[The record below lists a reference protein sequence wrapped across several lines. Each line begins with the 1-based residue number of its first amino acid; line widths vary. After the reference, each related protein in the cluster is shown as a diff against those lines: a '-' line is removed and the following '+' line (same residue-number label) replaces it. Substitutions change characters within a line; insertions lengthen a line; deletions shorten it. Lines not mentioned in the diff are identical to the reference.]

1 MVDGQTM
8 EEVMHDGWL
17 NIPSQAIRDPRNY
30 RPKVRKLYNYEND
43 SDTYIGNFGP
53 RSESSEW

>member
-17 NIPSQAIRDPRNY
+17 NIPSQAIRDSKNY
-30 RPKVRKLYNYEND
+30 RYKVRKLHKYEND
-43 SDTYIGNFGP
+43 
-53 RSESSEW
+53 